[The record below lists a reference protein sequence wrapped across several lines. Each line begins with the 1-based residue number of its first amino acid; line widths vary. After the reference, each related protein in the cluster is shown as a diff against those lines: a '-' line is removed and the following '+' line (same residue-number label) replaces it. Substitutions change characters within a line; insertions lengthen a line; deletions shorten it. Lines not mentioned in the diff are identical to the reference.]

1 MAGVK
6 SEMRKYSQKPEE
18 VRGRWLKWVA
28 LKENGMNCNQI
39 ARIYGVRHTTVHYAL
54 KRVQEII
61 DIYGKY

>member
-1 MAGVK
+1 
-6 SEMRKYSQKPEE
+6 
-18 VRGRWLKWVA
+18 
-28 LKENGMNCNQI
+28 LKESGMNCNQI